1 MCADTRCVSVVYAKL
16 ASFKRPE
23 VAAFIGYV
31 FNNEQA
37 IARRSGFISLTDRQL
52 KKARYQC
59 SQALKKA
66 FG

>member
-37 IARRSGFISLTDRQL
+37 IAKRAGFISLTDRQL
-52 KKARYQC
+52 KKARYQY